1 MCITP
6 ECLFSKTN
14 HAEIAEDEDTIRCI
28 RRSCPMLASSL
39 LFDKYRI
46 AKGKFR
52 GWATPA
58 GLRCSPCGP
67 VNRVGD
73 ADGGLDSDHAQRRGK
88 AHWRSTDGDIDGG
101 GRILYDD
108 VATQRG

>member
-1 MCITP
+1 MSFTLACV
-6 ECLFSKTN
+6 LGKTN

-52 GWATPA
+52 GWTTPA
-58 GLRCSPCGP
+58 ELRCSPCGQ
-67 VNRVGD
+67 VNRVDD
-73 ADGGLDSDHAQRRGK
+73 ADGGLDSDQAQRRGK
-88 AHWRSTDGDIDGG
+88 AHRRSTDEDID
-101 GRILYDD
+101 
-108 VATQRG
+108 